1 MQSSA
6 AAAQRNMR
14 AGRRRRRRLR
24 RLAEFTA
31 RYTTAPT
38 AYLLQRMLKPL
49 IDFRIPRGI
58 GVLGAA
64 LLVLGSA
71 VFGTIRGGH
80 VPMILAEVVNLRDA
94 AANAAGFRI
103 ANIALTGQRQLS
115 REDILTSAGIS
126 GGTSSLFLDPDA
138 ARRRLK
144 SNPWIAEAAVLKL
157 YPDRLQIQIT
167 ERKPFAIWQQDRRL
181 SLIAS
186 DGTVLESYVPP
197 RFAGLPLVVGIG
209 AESQAKGFLKLLA
222 RQPEIHDAVRASI
235 LVAERRWNLQLKNGV
250 DILLPESGAEQAL
263 DTLAKLDREKKL
275 LDRDITL
282 VDLRLSDRV
291 TVRLSDAAAQARDE
305 AIKAKAAKH
314 KGGSA

>member
-31 RYTTAPT
+31 RYTAAPT

-58 GVLGAA
+58 GVLGAV

-126 GGTSSLFLDPDA
+126 GGTSLLFLDPDA

-222 RQPEIHDAVRASI
+222 RHPEIHDAVRASI